1 MDFLN
6 TPPPCVAMLGLAGMG
21 SENQAAIPCGN
32 GCESS
37 ACTHCTQRAHV
48 AKQHLFT
55 HGDAQRYIYYVHAGC
70 LRLYKTLGNGRRQV
84 IGFSFAGDFIGFGIG
99 PEFPYNAQSIGRSEV
114 RCLPRGTFHRLA
126 LEIPRFAFRLYE
138 ATTLELA
145 AAHDLALTIGQ
156 RNSAAAVASF
166 LLWLSRRNERRGVE
180 PTTIS
185 LPMPR
190 TDIADYLGLTGETV
204 SRTFTRLKVGGLIR
218 VTRKRLVQ
226 LTDMPAL
233 LELAEGMAGEHAGY
247 RHSDGPRRTPH

>member
-1 MDFLN
+1 MKN
-6 TPPPCVAMLGLAGMG
+6 PPPCVAMLGVAGMDIQG
-21 SENQAAIPCGN
+21 KAAVACSS
-32 GCESS
+32 GCESA
-37 ACTHCTQRAHV
+37 ACTHCTQRALV
-48 AKQHLFT
+48 AKQHLFI
-55 HGDAQRYIYYVHAGC
+55 HGDEQRYIYYVHSGC
-70 LRLYKTLGNGRRQV
+70 LRLYKTLGNGRRRV

-99 PEFPYNAQSIGRSEV
+99 SEFPYNAQSIGRSEV
-114 RCLPRGTFHRLA
+114 RCLPRGTFHKLA

-156 RNSAAAVASF
+156 RNSTAAVASF
-166 LLWLSRRNERRGVE
+166 LLWLSRRNERRGVA

-204 SRTFTRLKVGGLIR
+204 SRTFTRLRVGGLIR

-233 LELAEGMAGEHAGY
+233 LELAEGMGGERAVFGY
-247 RHSDGPRRTPH
+247 ADGLRRIPH